1 MLYFRMIE
9 ILAKMG
15 NNRNGNTLKMKMKIL
30 QSFLLVVLF

>member
-15 NNRNGNTLKMKMKIL
+15 NNRNGNTLKVKMKIL
-30 QSFLLVVLF
+30 QCFLLVVLF